1 MRTRRGHGRE
11 AMVPRLSEEKVKNL
25 PTPESGNRITYYA
38 GAVLQGFKAPRGFGV
53 RVTAGGAKAFIL
65 NYRLRGREFR
75 YTVGQFPD
83 WSALRA
89 VRTARDL
96 RQRIDRGDNPLDDR
110 VPPAAPEA
118 PKTV

>member
-1 MRTRRGHGRE
+1 MANGLNE
-11 AMVPRLSEEKVKNL
+11 ATIKALPIPEK
-25 PTPESGNRITYYA
+25 GNRVHYFA
-38 GAVLQGFKAPRGFGV
+38 GAVLQGITAPRGFGV
-53 RVTAGGAKAFIL
+53 RVTAGGAKAFVL

-118 PKTV
+118 PKIGRASCRERV